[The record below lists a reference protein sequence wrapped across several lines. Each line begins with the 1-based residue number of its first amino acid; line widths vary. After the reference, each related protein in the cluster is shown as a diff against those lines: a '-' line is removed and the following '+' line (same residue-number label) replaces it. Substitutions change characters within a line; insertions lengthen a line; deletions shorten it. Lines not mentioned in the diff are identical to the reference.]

1 MKRYIIVSAYSLE
14 ELESEVNLHFEKGYQ
29 LYGEFKF
36 HHFSSLSVFYQSM
49 ILGDAVNC

>member
-1 MKRYIIVSAYSLE
+1 MKKYIIVSAYSLE
-14 ELESEVNLHFEKGYQ
+14 DFEHEVNSQIEKGYK

-36 HHFSSLSVFYQSM
+36 HHFSNLSVFYQPM